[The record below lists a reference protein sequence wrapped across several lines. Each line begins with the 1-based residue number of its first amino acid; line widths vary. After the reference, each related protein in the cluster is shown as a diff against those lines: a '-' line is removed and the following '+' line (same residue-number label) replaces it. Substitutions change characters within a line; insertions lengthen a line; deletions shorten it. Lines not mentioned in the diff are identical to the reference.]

1 MKYVTEI
8 GYFGPTTN
16 VADAPISDAAV
27 GSILASLDTLPRR
40 QPTAAVLPFPVARG
54 PHGEPLRFI
63 AVERNS

>member
-8 GYFGPTTN
+8 GYFGPSTN

-27 GSILASLDTLPRR
+27 GSILAALDALPRR

-54 PHGEPLRFI
+54 PQGEQLRFVSI
-63 AVERNS
+63 EGSD